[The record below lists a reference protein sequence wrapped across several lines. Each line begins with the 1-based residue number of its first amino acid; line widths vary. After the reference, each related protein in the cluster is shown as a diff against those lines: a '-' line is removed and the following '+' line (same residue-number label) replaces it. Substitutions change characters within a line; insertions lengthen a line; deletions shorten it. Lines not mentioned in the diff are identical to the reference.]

1 MEEKSKKKRQRR
13 TPGTPV
19 SPYEPDIVWDLD
31 GYPMNAKYPP
41 DIERYGGTFHGY
53 PTDERETIFYN
64 FAVQRYDLTFSYKGK
79 IYYVVS
85 SMDHVALCDEHF
97 TEEYEVYPNA
107 NAFIENFKIDGRP
120 LIDLIDELEDVE
132 PV

>member
-1 MEEKSKKKRQRR
+1 MNENEEQEIR

-19 SPYEPDIVWDLD
+19 YPNNPDIVWDLN

-41 DIERYGGTFHGY
+41 DIEKYGDDYHGY
-53 PTDERETIFYN
+53 PSDEHETILYN
-64 FAVQRYDLTFSYKGK
+64 FAVQLYDLRFSYKGK
-79 IYYVVS
+79 NYYALS
-85 SMDHVALCDEHF
+85 EKDYVALCDDHF
-97 TEEYEVYPNA
+97 TEEYEIYPNA

>member
-1 MEEKSKKKRQRR
+1 MNENKDKQVIR

-19 SPYEPDIVWDLD
+19 YPNEPDIVWNLN

-41 DIERYGGTFHGY
+41 DIEKYGNEYHGY
-53 PTDERETIFYN
+53 PNDEYETILYD
-64 FAVQRYDLTFSYKGK
+64 FAVKGYDLIFTYKGK
-79 IYYVVS
+79 PYYVLFEV
-85 SMDHVALCDEHF
+85 DHVALCDDHF
-97 TEEYEVYPNA
+97 TEEYEVFPNA
-107 NAFIENFKIDGRP
+107 NAFIENFKIDGIP